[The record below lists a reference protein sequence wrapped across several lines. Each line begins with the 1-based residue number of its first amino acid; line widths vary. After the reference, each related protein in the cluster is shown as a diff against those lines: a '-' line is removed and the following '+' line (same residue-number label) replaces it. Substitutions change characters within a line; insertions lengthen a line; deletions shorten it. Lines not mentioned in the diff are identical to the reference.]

1 MDRYF
6 VWHSLFD
13 PGQPRWLVVDRVM
26 GGWDRETGDRHV
38 ASCPDPEMAQ
48 RIADLL
54 NEQPTIEALRQEI
67 KDLEGRI
74 DSIAYDIHDS
84 YAG

>member
-13 PGQPRWLVVDRVM
+13 QGQPRWLVVDRVM

-54 NEQPTIEALRQEI
+54 NKEE
-67 KDLEGRI
+67 KK
-74 DSIAYDIHDS
+74 
-84 YAG
+84 

>member
-6 VWHSLFD
+6 VWHSLFAQ
-13 PGQPRWLVVDRVM
+13 GQPRWLVVDRVM

-54 NEQPTIEALRQEI
+54 NFNQHVDI
-67 KDLEGRI
+67 KWIGD
-74 DSIAYDIHDS
+74 AYRLTASDMRL
-84 YAG
+84 